1 MIEYKEGEIIEG
13 VVIAIKNYG
22 AIMIFE
28 NGQTGLLHI
37 SEIANSFIRNIKRYL
52 VIGKTYQVKVLSVN
66 EDGFLKVSMSKITN
80 EEKEQYRNQSVKKCA
95 VDEDNVDFTAL
106 KERLEIWTK

>member
-13 VVIAIKNYG
+13 VVIQIKNYG

-52 VIGKTYQVKVLSVN
+52 VIGKTYQVKVLSIN

-80 EEKEQYRNQSVKKCA
+80 EEKELYRNQSVKKCT
-95 VDEDNVDFTAL
+95 VDEDNIDFTAL
-106 KERLEIWTK
+106 KEHLEQWTK

>member
-1 MIEYKEGEIIEG
+1 MIQYKEGEIIEG
-13 VVIAIKNYG
+13 VVISIKPYG

-52 VIGKTYQVKVLSVN
+52 VIGKTYQVKILSIS
-66 EDGFLKVSMSKITN
+66 EDGFLKVSMSKITL
-80 EEKEQYRNQSVKKCA
+80 EEKQEYRNQSVKKIEI
-95 VDEDNVDFTAL
+95 DEDNVDFTAL
-106 KERLEIWTK
+106 KEHLEEWVK